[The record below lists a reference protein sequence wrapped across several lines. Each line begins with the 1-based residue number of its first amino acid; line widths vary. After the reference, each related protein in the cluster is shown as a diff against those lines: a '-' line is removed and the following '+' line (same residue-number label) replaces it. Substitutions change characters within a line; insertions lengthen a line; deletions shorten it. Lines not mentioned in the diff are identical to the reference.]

1 MSSEKQQPA
10 QFGCQLLAL
19 VAVLSLTFGCLG
31 AYIGSNISSKTPQA
45 NTASQNVTVQE
56 SSAIIEATKKVSPAV
71 VSITTESTASS
82 FFGTV
87 QQKGGGTGFIITNDG
102 LIATNRHV
110 VESASKAL
118 TVIAGDGKTYPAEVK
133 AIDPLIDLALIK
145 IDGKNLPVADLG
157 NSDTL
162 QVGQVVIA
170 IGNALGEF
178 ENTVTTGVISA
189 RERAIQASTQTGSE
203 QLENLLQTDAAIN
216 PGNSGGPLSNL
227 SGQVIGVNTAVAG
240 DAQGIGF
247 AIPINQVV
255 RAIDSYRKTGKIV
268 RPSLGVRYA
277 TLTKDLASLNKLTVE
292 NGAILVGDS
301 SGPAVIPG
309 SSAEKAGLR
318 EGDIIVAVNGTAI
331 DKNKSLPGLLE
342 TFNPGDQIELT
353 IVREGKEQKIKLK
366 LDAR

>member
-1 MSSEKQQPA
+1 MAEQMQQPA
-10 QFGCQLLAL
+10 PFGCRLLAL
-19 VAVLSLTFGCLG
+19 VAAISLLFGGIG
-31 AYIGSNISSKTPQA
+31 ASVGSALSSKTPA
-45 NTASQNVTVQE
+45 SSSSSQNVTVQE
-56 SSAIIEATKKVSPAV
+56 SSAIIDATKKVSPAV
-71 VSITTESTASS
+71 VSITTETTTRG
-82 FFGTV
+82 FFGSI

-110 VESASKAL
+110 VESASTAL
-118 TVIAGDGKTYPAEVK
+118 TVITSDGKTYKAEVK

-277 TLTKDLASLNKLTVE
+277 TLTKDLAALNKLSVE
-292 NGAILVGDS
+292 NGAILVGDAT
-301 SGPAVIPG
+301 GPAIIPG

-318 EGDIIVAVNGTAI
+318 EGDVITAVNSSAI

-342 TFNPGDQIELT
+342 TFSPGDQIELT
-353 IVREGKEQKIKLK
+353 IVRDGKEQKIKLK